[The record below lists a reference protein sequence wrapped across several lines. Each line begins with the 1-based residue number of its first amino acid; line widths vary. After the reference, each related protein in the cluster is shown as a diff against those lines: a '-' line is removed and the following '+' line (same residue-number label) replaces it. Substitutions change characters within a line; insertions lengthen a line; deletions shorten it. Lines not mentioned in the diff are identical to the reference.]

1 MKKYMDFKRKTGECE
16 ISYTIK
22 GLEIIVRGR
31 GISETAKEVA
41 KLTNEIYNT
50 NFLF

>member
-1 MKKYMDFKRKTGECE
+1 MKKYMNFKYQNGECQ
-16 ISYTIK
+16 ISYVIK
-22 GLEIIVRGR
+22 GFAVSVRGR

-50 NFLF
+50 NFYF